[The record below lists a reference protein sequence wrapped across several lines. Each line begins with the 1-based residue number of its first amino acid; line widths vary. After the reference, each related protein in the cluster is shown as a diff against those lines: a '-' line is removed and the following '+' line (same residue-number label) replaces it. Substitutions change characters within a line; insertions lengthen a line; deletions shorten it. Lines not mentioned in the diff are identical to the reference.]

1 MFIAKGFNDGLE
13 GASMGIVERIRNRLQ
28 GRREPTAIEPTAPE
42 STAIERSMGEGG
54 MTAQLTDAN
63 PFSGFGYVK
72 RQETNPDT
80 YASLTNEEIQ
90 HLSIH
95 KIRKIMARSAPSV
108 SQALTN
114 FQKYC
119 NAGYSILPESH
130 PIIDGLM
137 DSMSVMDNGFN
148 GFINSLLDSLFLHG
162 ACFYETVY
170 DDNLMPKRMVSLDV
184 NSAVYV
190 QQEGPLGQY
199 YELRQ
204 WQTLSSGNYSADEYS
219 NSISLHDDPTI
230 EYLTLF
236 PETNDPYGR
245 SFIDSALFHLIMVVD
260 FFKAYKDVLA
270 NIVWPNLL
278 MTVDREQIRQEVTDP
293 ARRESIVQ
301 KVLTRLREALKKLKP
316 GSVITFGS
324 EVKVGGML
332 SGMNRANLG
341 GVEDFINI
349 LQKEIVRG
357 LSTNQL
363 LNALN
368 DTVTETRARYEMADF
383 AKLITHTQT
392 LLNTAISRQFNIAL
406 RLWRARKIAAFML
419 KRTIY
424 EEDRLQ
430 SEILRSVEEANK
442 SADDSKM
449 SLLGWLE
456 KAVAEGRMDDDEA
469 TAYFRTEI
477 ERRDAYREVM
487 LAA

>member
-1 MFIAKGFNDGLE
+1 
-13 GASMGIVERIRNRLQ
+13 MGIWDAIQNRIMKKPSSLPAVYQASAQSFDR
-28 GRREPTAIEPTAPE
+28 GAD
-42 STAIERSMGEGG
+42 GGG
-54 MTAQLTDAN
+54 MVARLTEDN
-63 PFSGFGYVK
+63 PFTGFGYVH
-72 RQETNPDT
+72 RNDVGINT
-80 YASLTNEEIQ
+80 YSSLTEDKLGTMPVHEI
-90 HLSIH
+90 
-95 KIRKIMARSAPSV
+95 RRVMAQSAPSV

-114 FQKYC
+114 YQKYC
-119 NAGYSILPESH
+119 NAGYTILPEAH
-130 PIIDGLM
+130 PLIDGLM
-137 DSMSVMDNGFN
+137 DSMAVMDSGFT

-170 DDNLMPKRMVSLDV
+170 DENLMPKRMVSLDV

-204 WQTLSSGNYSADEYS
+204 WQTLTPSSDGGYGGYN
-219 NSISLHDDPTI
+219 NSVSVHDDPTI

-236 PETNDPYGR
+236 SETNDPYGR

-270 NIVWPNLL
+270 SIVWPNLL
-278 MTVDREQIRQEVTDP
+278 MSVDREVIQKEVTDP
-293 ARRESIVQ
+293 KKREGIVQ
-301 KVLTRLREALKKLKP
+301 KVLTRLREALKNLKP

-349 LQKEIVRG
+349 LQKEIIRG

-363 LNALN
+363 LNAMN
-368 DTVTETRARYEMADF
+368 DSVTETRARYEMADF

-406 RLWRARKIAAFML
+406 RLWKARKIAAFML

-449 SLLGWLE
+449 ALLTWLD
-456 KAVAEGRMDDDEA
+456 KAVAEGRMTNDQA
-469 TAYFRTEI
+469 NSYFRTEI
-477 ERRDAYREVM
+477 ERRDTYREVM

>member
-1 MFIAKGFNDGLE
+1 MGFVD
-13 GASMGIVERIRNRLQ
+13 RIRNHFL
-28 GRREPTAIEPTAPE
+28 GEPRTPAVIESP
-42 STAIERSMGEGG
+42 AIERTMGEGG
-54 MTAQLTDAN
+54 MTTQLTDAN
-63 PFSGFGYVK
+63 PFSGFGYVA

-80 YASLTNEEIQ
+80 YASLTNEDIQ

-130 PIIDGLM
+130 PILDGLM
-137 DSMSVMDNGFN
+137 DSMAVTDDGFP

-162 ACFYETVY
+162 ACLYETVY
-170 DDNLMPKRMVSLDV
+170 DDNLMPKRMISADV
-184 NSAVYV
+184 HSVVYV
-190 QQEGPLGQY
+190 QKEGPLGQY
-199 YELRQ
+199 YELNQ
-204 WQTLSSGNYSADEYS
+204 WQTFSSDRIDRDRDYGS
-219 NSISLHDDPTI
+219 NNLVSLHDDPTI
-230 EYLTLF
+230 NYLKLF

-270 NIVWPNLL
+270 SIVWPNLL
-278 MTVDREQIRQEVTDP
+278 MTVDREQIREEVTD
-293 ARRESIVQ
+293 ATKRKGIVK
-301 KVLTRLREALKKLKP
+301 KVLASLRKALKELKP

-324 EVKVGGML
+324 EVKFGGML
-332 SGMNRANLG
+332 SGMNRQNLG

-349 LQKEIVRG
+349 LQKEIIRG
-357 LSTNQL
+357 LETNQL
-363 LNALN
+363 LSALN
-368 DTVTETRARYEMADF
+368 DSVTETRARYEMADF

-406 RLWRARKIAAFML
+406 RLWRARKTVAFML

-449 SLLGWLE
+449 SLLEWLE
-456 KAVAEGRMDDDEA
+456 KAVADGRMDDEEA
-469 TAYFRTEI
+469 TLYFRNEI

>member
-1 MFIAKGFNDGLE
+1 
-13 GASMGIVERIRNRLQ
+13 MGIVDRIRNRFF
-28 GRREPTAIEPTAPE
+28 REPTAIEPTAPG

-130 PIIDGLM
+130 PILDGLM
-137 DSMSVMDNGFN
+137 DSMAVMDSGFT

-184 NSAVYV
+184 HSAVYV
-190 QQEGPLGQY
+190 QEEGPLGQY

-204 WQTLSSGNYSADEYS
+204 WQTIGLSDNQGYGGYN
-219 NSISLHDDPTI
+219 NSVSLHNDPTI

-270 NIVWPNLL
+270 SIVWPNLL
-278 MTVDREQIRQEVTDP
+278 MTVDREQIREEVSDP
-293 ARRESIVQ
+293 KKREGIVQ
-301 KVLTRLREALKKLKP
+301 KVLTRLREALKNLKP

-349 LQKEIVRG
+349 LQKEVIRG

-406 RLWRARKIAAFML
+406 RLWKARKIAAFML

-449 SLLGWLE
+449 SLLQWLDE
-456 KAVAEGRMDDDEA
+456 AVAKGRMDNEEA
-469 TAYFRTEI
+469 NTYFKAEI
-477 ERRDAYREVM
+477 ERRDAYREIM

>member
-1 MFIAKGFNDGLE
+1 
-13 GASMGIVERIRNRLQ
+13 MGILDRIRNRFPA
-28 GRREPTAIEPTAPE
+28 REPTAIESP
-42 STAIERSMGEGG
+42 AIERTMGEGG

-80 YASLTNEEIQ
+80 YANLTNEEMQ
-90 HLSIH
+90 HLPIH

-130 PIIDGLM
+130 PILDGLM
-137 DSMSVMDNGFN
+137 DSMAVMDG
-148 GFINSLLDSLFLHG
+148 GLTACINSLLDSLFLHG
-162 ACFYETVY
+162 ACLYETVY
-170 DDNLMPKRMVSLDV
+170 DDNLMPKRIVPVDV
-184 NSAVYV
+184 LSVAYI
-190 QQEGPLGQY
+190 QKEGPLGQY
-199 YELRQ
+199 YELNQ
-204 WQTLSSGNYSADEYS
+204 WQTFSSDSRDRDREYGS
-219 NSISLHDDPTI
+219 NNLVSLHDDPTI

-236 PETNDPYGR
+236 SETNDPYGR

-270 NIVWPNLL
+270 SIVWPNLL
-278 MTVDREQIRQEVTDP
+278 MTVDREQIREEVTDP
-293 ARRESIVQ
+293 TKREGVVK
-301 KVLTRLREALKKLKP
+301 KVLTSLRQALKNLKP

-349 LQKEIVRG
+349 LQKEIIRG
-357 LSTNQL
+357 LETNQL
-363 LNALN
+363 LSALN
-368 DTVTETRARYEMADF
+368 DSVTETRARYEMADF
-383 AKLITHTQT
+383 AKLITHTQM

-406 RLWRARKIAAFML
+406 RLWRARKTVAFML

-449 SLLGWLE
+449 SLLEWLD
-456 KAVAEGRMDDDEA
+456 KAVADGRMDDEEA
-469 TAYFRTEI
+469 TLYFKTEI

>member
-1 MFIAKGFNDGLE
+1 MFIAKGFNDGLK
-13 GASMGIVERIRNRLQ
+13 GTNMGIIDRIRNQ
-28 GRREPTAIEPTAPE
+28 FFREPTAIEQP
-42 STAIERSMGEGG
+42 IERSMGEGG

-72 RQETNPDT
+72 RQETNPNT

-130 PIIDGLM
+130 PILDGLM
-137 DSMSVMDNGFN
+137 DSMAVMDSGFT

-170 DDNLMPKRMVSLDV
+170 DENLMPKRMVSLDV

-204 WQTLSSGNYSADEYS
+204 WQTLTPSSDGGYGGYN
-219 NSISLHDDPTI
+219 NSVSVHDDPTI

-236 PETNDPYGR
+236 SETNDPYGR

-270 NIVWPNLL
+270 SIVWPNLL
-278 MTVDREQIRQEVTDP
+278 MSVDREVIQKEVTDP
-293 ARRESIVQ
+293 KKREGIVQ
-301 KVLTRLREALKKLKP
+301 KVLTRLREALKNLKP

-349 LQKEIVRG
+349 LQKEIIRG

-363 LNALN
+363 LNAMN
-368 DTVTETRARYEMADF
+368 DSVTETRARYEMADF

-406 RLWRARKIAAFML
+406 RLWKARKIAAFML

-442 SADDSKM
+442 SADDAKM
-449 SLLGWLE
+449 SLLTWLE
-456 KAVAEGRMDDDEA
+456 KAVAEGRMTNDEA
-469 TAYFRTEI
+469 TRYFRAEN

>member
-1 MFIAKGFNDGLE
+1 
-13 GASMGIVERIRNRLQ
+13 MGIVDRIRNRF
-28 GRREPTAIEPTAPE
+28 RSEPRTPAVIEQP
-42 STAIERSMGEGG
+42 AIERSMGEGG

-63 PFSGFGYVK
+63 PFSGFGYVA

-80 YASLTNEEIQ
+80 YASLTNEEIK
-90 HLSIH
+90 HISIH

-130 PIIDGLM
+130 PILDGLM
-137 DSMSVMDNGFN
+137 DSMAVMDEEFT

-170 DDNLMPKRMVSLDV
+170 DDNLLPKRMVSLDV
-184 NSAVYV
+184 HSAVYV
-190 QQEGPLGQY
+190 QREGPLGQY
-199 YELRQ
+199 YELNQ
-204 WQTLSSGNYSADEYS
+204 WQTFSSDRVNNREYTDHYGS
-219 NSISLHDDPTI
+219 NNLVSLHDDPTI
-230 EYLTLF
+230 QYLKLF
-236 PETNDPYGR
+236 SETNDPYGR

-270 NIVWPNLL
+270 SIVWPNLL
-278 MTVDREQIRQEVTDP
+278 MTVDRDQIRAEVTDP
-293 ARRESIVQ
+293 KRREGVVK
-301 KVLTRLREALKKLKP
+301 KVLTSLRQALKNLKP

-349 LQKEIVRG
+349 LQKEIIRG
-357 LSTNQL
+357 LETNQL
-363 LNALN
+363 LSALN
-368 DTVTETRARYEMADF
+368 DSVTETRARYEMADF
-383 AKLITHTQT
+383 AKLITHTQD
-392 LLNTAISRQFNIAL
+392 LLNYAISRQFNIAL
-406 RLWRARKIAAFML
+406 RLWKARRVVAFML

-430 SEILRSVEEANK
+430 AEILRSVEEANK

-449 SLLGWLE
+449 SLLTWLD
-456 KAVAEGRMDDDEA
+456 KAVADGRMDDEEA
-469 TAYFRTEI
+469 TLYFRTEI

>member
-1 MFIAKGFNDGLE
+1 
-13 GASMGIVERIRNRLQ
+13 MGIVERIRNRFS
-28 GRREPTAIEPTAPE
+28 RKPTAIELTGSQP
-42 STAIERSMGEGG
+42 SSIERSMGEGG
-54 MTAQLTDAN
+54 MTTQLTEAN

-72 RQETNPDT
+72 RQETNPQT
-80 YASLTNEEIQ
+80 YSSLSNEEIQ

-130 PIIDGLM
+130 PILDGLM
-137 DSMSVMDNGFN
+137 DSMSVMDTGFN
-148 GFINSLLDSLFLHG
+148 GFINTLLDSLFLHG

-170 DDNLMPKRMVSLDV
+170 DENLLPKRMVSLDV
-184 NSAVYV
+184 HSAVYH

-204 WQTLSSGNYSADEYS
+204 WQTLSPGNDQGYGLNHSVS
-219 NSISLHDDPTI
+219 VHDDPTI

-270 NIVWPNLL
+270 SIVWPNLL
-278 MTVDREQIRQEVTDP
+278 MSVDRQQIREEVSDP
-293 ARRESIVQ
+293 TKREGIVQ
-301 KVLTRLREALKKLKP
+301 KVLNRLREALKNLKP

-332 SGMNRANLG
+332 SGMNRTNLG

-357 LSTNQL
+357 LQTNQL

-406 RLWRARKIAAFML
+406 RLWRARKNVAFML
-419 KRTIY
+419 RRTIY

-430 SEILRSVEEANK
+430 AEILQSVEEANK

-449 SLLGWLE
+449 SLLTWLE
-456 KAVAEGRMDDDEA
+456 KAVAEGRMTDEEA
-469 TAYFRTEI
+469 TGYFRTEI

>member
-1 MFIAKGFNDGLE
+1 
-13 GASMGIVERIRNRLQ
+13 MGIVDRIRNRLQ
-28 GRREPTAIEPTAPE
+28 SRREPTAIEPTAPE
-42 STAIERSMGEGG
+42 SPAIERTMGEGG

-63 PFSGFGYVK
+63 PFSGFGQVK
-72 RQETNPDT
+72 RQDTNPDT
-80 YASLTNEEIQ
+80 YASLSNEEIQ

-130 PIIDGLM
+130 PILDGLM
-137 DSMSVMDNGFN
+137 DSMSIMDGGFP

-170 DDNLMPKRMVSLDV
+170 DENLLPKRMVSLDV
-184 NSAVYV
+184 HSAVFW

-204 WQTLSSGNYSADEYS
+204 YQTLNPSAERDYGFDTS
-219 NSISLHDDPTI
+219 VSLHDDPTI

-236 PETNDPYGR
+236 SETNDPYGR
-245 SFIDSALFHLIMVVD
+245 SLIDSALFHLIMVVD

-270 NIVWPNLL
+270 SIVWPNLL
-278 MTVDREQIRQEVTDP
+278 MTVDREQIREEVSDP
-293 ARRESIVQ
+293 KKREGIVQ
-301 KVLTRLREALKKLKP
+301 KVLTRLREALKNLKP

-341 GVEDFINI
+341 GVEDFISI
-349 LQKEIVRG
+349 LQKEIIRG
-357 LSTNQL
+357 LGTNQL
-363 LNALN
+363 LSALS
-368 DTVTETRARYEMADF
+368 DSVTETRARYEMADF

-406 RLWRARKIAAFML
+406 RLWSARKIATFML

-449 SLLGWLE
+449 SLLMWLE
-456 KAVAEGRMDDDEA
+456 KAVAEGRMTDNEA
-469 TAYFRTEI
+469 TVYFRTEI

>member
-1 MFIAKGFNDGLE
+1 
-13 GASMGIVERIRNRLQ
+13 MGIVDRIRNRFWS
-28 GRREPTAIEPTAPE
+28 EPPTAIESP
-42 STAIERSMGEGG
+42 AIERSMGEGG

-90 HLSIH
+90 HISIH

-130 PIIDGLM
+130 PILDGLM
-137 DSMSVMDNGFN
+137 DSMAIMDGGFT
-148 GFINSLLDSLFLHG
+148 GFVNSLLDSLFLHG

-170 DDNLMPKRMVSLDV
+170 DDNLMPKRMVSLPV
-184 NSAVYV
+184 HSAVYV
-190 QQEGPLGQY
+190 QREGPLGQY
-199 YELRQ
+199 YELNQ
-204 WQTLSSGNYSADEYS
+204 WQTFSSDRRDRDRDYGS
-219 NSISLHDDPTI
+219 NNLVSLHDDPTI

-236 PETNDPYGR
+236 AETNDPYGR

-270 NIVWPNLL
+270 SIVWPNLL

-293 ARRESIVQ
+293 KQREGVVK
-301 KVLTRLREALKKLKP
+301 KVLTALRQALKNLKP

-324 EVKVGGML
+324 EVKFGGML

-349 LQKEIVRG
+349 LQKEIIRG
-357 LSTNQL
+357 LETNQL

-368 DTVTETRARYEMADF
+368 DSVTETRARYEMADF

-392 LLNTAISRQFNIAL
+392 LINTAISRQFNIAL
-406 RLWRARKIAAFML
+406 RLWKARKIAAFML

-449 SLLGWLE
+449 SLLTWLD
-456 KAVAEGRMDDDEA
+456 KAVADGRMDDEEA
-469 TAYFRTEI
+469 TMYFRAEI
-477 ERRDAYREVM
+477 ERRDAYREIM

>member
-1 MFIAKGFNDGLE
+1 
-13 GASMGIVERIRNRLQ
+13 MGIVDRIRNRFF
-28 GRREPTAIEPTAPE
+28 REPPADKPAVIEP
-42 STAIERSMGEGG
+42 SIERSMGEGG
-54 MTAQLTDAN
+54 MTTQLTDAN

-72 RQETNPDT
+72 RQETNPNT

-130 PIIDGLM
+130 PILDGLM
-137 DSMSVMDNGFN
+137 DSMSLMDSGFT

-170 DDNLMPKRMVSLDV
+170 DDNLLPRRMVSLDV
-184 NSAVYV
+184 HSAVYA
-190 QQEGPLGQY
+190 QQDGPLGQY

-204 WQTLSSGNYSADEYS
+204 WQTLSLSDNQSYGVYN
-219 NSISLHDDPTI
+219 NSVSVHDDPTI
-230 EYLTLF
+230 EYITLF
-236 PETNDPYGR
+236 SETNDPYGR

-270 NIVWPNLL
+270 SIVWPNLL
-278 MTVDREQIRQEVTDP
+278 MTVDRKEIREEVSDP
-293 ARRESIVQ
+293 KKREGIVQ
-301 KVLTRLREALKKLKP
+301 KVLTRLRAALKNLKP

-349 LQKEIVRG
+349 LQKEIIRG

-363 LNALN
+363 LNAMN
-368 DTVTETRARYEMADF
+368 DSVTETRARYEMADF

-406 RLWRARKIAAFML
+406 RLWKARKIAAFML

-430 SEILRSVEEANK
+430 AEILQSVEEANK

-449 SLLGWLE
+449 ALLTWLE
-456 KAVAEGRMDDDEA
+456 KAVAEGRMTNDQA
-469 TAYFRTEI
+469 TVYFRTEI

>member
-1 MFIAKGFNDGLE
+1 
-13 GASMGIVERIRNRLQ
+13 MGIVDRIRNRFF
-28 GRREPTAIEPTAPE
+28 REPIADKPAVIEPP
-42 STAIERSMGEGG
+42 IERSMGEGG
-54 MTAQLTDAN
+54 MTTQLTDAN

-130 PIIDGLM
+130 PILDGLM
-137 DSMSVMDNGFN
+137 DSMSVMDSGFP

-170 DDNLMPKRMVSLDV
+170 DENLLPRRMVSLDV
-184 NSAVYV
+184 HSAVYA
-190 QQEGPLGQY
+190 QQDGPLGQY

-204 WQTLSSGNYSADEYS
+204 WQTLSLSDNQSYGVYN
-219 NSISLHDDPTI
+219 NSVSVHDDPTI

-236 PETNDPYGR
+236 SETNDPYGR

-270 NIVWPNLL
+270 SIVWPNLL
-278 MTVDREQIRQEVTDP
+278 MSVDREVIQKEVTDP
-293 ARRESIVQ
+293 KKREGIVQ
-301 KVLTRLREALKKLKP
+301 KVLTRLRAALKNLKP

-349 LQKEIVRG
+349 LQKEIIRG

-363 LNALN
+363 LNAMN
-368 DTVTETRARYEMADF
+368 DSVTETRARYEMADF

-406 RLWRARKIAAFML
+406 RLWKARKIAAFML

-430 SEILRSVEEANK
+430 AEILQSVEEANK

-449 SLLGWLE
+449 ALLTWLE
-456 KAVAEGRMDDDEA
+456 KAVAEGRMTNDQA
-469 TAYFRTEI
+469 TVYFRTEI
-477 ERRDAYREVM
+477 ERRDGYREVM